1 MLAWEIHPRQKQECE
16 QRLGDDGLGMRA
28 FDNSCCSFCS
38 VLRLAN
44 TWKTGDKSG
53 GFLWSF
59 SFYPPF
65 LYLSL
70 YWTIVSYSYKTL
82 IQIPYIESLFI
93 LNKLALVSQM
103 MVANTDLNL
112 NEFTELQRNHSD
124 WSVENIRPGR
134 KGQVSSIAD
143 FTNK

>member
-1 MLAWEIHPRQKQECE
+1 
-16 QRLGDDGLGMRA
+16 
-28 FDNSCCSFCS
+28 
-38 VLRLAN
+38 
-44 TWKTGDKSG
+44 
-53 GFLWSF
+53 
-59 SFYPPF
+59 
-65 LYLSL
+65 
-70 YWTIVSYSYKTL
+70 
-82 IQIPYIESLFI
+82 
-93 LNKLALVSQM
+93 M